1 MTLHLHEG
9 AGNWFVLLT
18 QCLLLLLLSVSGIP
32 YGFGIGLIL
41 IGLLSLAG
49 WFAAHRRIHVI
60 ENTPTSK
67 IASAAQG
74 YAEVC
79 GVAQPSAGAPLMDPV
94 TSTVCVWYRVQTYVN
109 SAGGWVLDRTATSAA
124 PIELRDE
131 TGICQVFPAGA
142 EIRLADPER
151 VRASSSREYR
161 VQRIAPGESLYVV
174 GAFET
179 RAAAPTAPGQAQPV
193 AAEPRH
199 VIGKPDDGR
208 PFVLSDRPAERLA
221 RTYRK
226 WAKAH
231 ARLAFVGLIGALATV
246 LTLL

>member
-32 YGFGIGLIL
+32 YGFGLGLIL

-49 WFAAHRRIHVI
+49 WFAANRRIHVI

-74 YAEVC
+74 YAEIS
-79 GVAQPSAGAPLMDPV
+79 GVAQASAGLPLTDPV

-109 SAGGWVLDRTATSAA
+109 SVGGWVLDRTATSAA

-131 TGICQVFPAGA
+131 TGICEVLPAGA

-151 VRASSSREYR
+151 IRAGSSREYR
-161 VQRIAPGESLYVV
+161 VQRIAPGDRLYVV

-179 RAAAPTAPGQAQPV
+179 HAAPRQVGRV
-193 AAEPRH
+193 GAEPKHAMRQ
-199 VIGKPDDGR
+199 PDDGR
-208 PFVLSDRPAERLA
+208 PFVLSDRPAEQLA
-221 RTYRK
+221 RTYRR

-231 ARLAFVGLIGALATV
+231 ARLAFVGLIGAVATILA
-246 LTLL
+246 LL

>member
-9 AGNWFVLLT
+9 AGNWLVLLT

-32 YGFGIGLIL
+32 YGFGLGLIV

-49 WFAAHRRIHVI
+49 WFAAYRRIHVI

-74 YAEVC
+74 YAEVS
-79 GVAQPSAGAPLMDPV
+79 GVAQPSGGAPLMDPV
-94 TSTVCVWYRVQTYVN
+94 TSTVCVWYRVQTYVS

-131 TGICQVFPAGA
+131 TGICQVLPAGA
-142 EIRLADPER
+142 EIRLAAPER
-151 VRASSSREYR
+151 IRAGSSREYR
-161 VQRIAPGESLYVV
+161 VQRIAPGDQLYVV

-179 RAAAPTAPGQAQPV
+179 HAAPGQV
-193 AAEPRH
+193 VGAEPKH
-199 VIGKPDDGR
+199 VMRQPDDGR

-221 RTYRK
+221 RTYRR

-231 ARLAFVGLIGALATV
+231 ARLTFVGLIGAVATV
-246 LTLL
+246 LALL